1 MISSL
6 WKNVKTR
13 FANKVLV
20 DSAVGKI
27 PESHYRVFLCRI
39 NLWYLCSPGGI
50 SKDTVEFYHTLA
62 KLTTPHEARAARD
75 FFQMLLDEP
84 FPFPDGNKTRQ
95 ECLDELEER
104 LTEIR
109 RSSDEN

>member
-6 WKNVKTR
+6 WKNIKTR
-13 FANKVLV
+13 FADKVLV

-27 PESHYRVFLCRI
+27 PESHYRVLLCRI

-50 SKDTVEFYHTLA
+50 GQDTVEFYHTLA

-75 FFQMLLDEP
+75 FFQAMLDEP
-84 FPFPDGNKTRQ
+84 FPFPDSTKTRQ
-95 ECLDELEER
+95 ECLDELEKR
-104 LTEIR
+104 LAEIR
-109 RSSDEN
+109 KQRE